1 MENVV
6 KDELES
12 VRTELA
18 RKEAELAHYIR
29 RTDNQTK
36 VINKIITIGK
46 AKEQKAS
53 RNFTKIVGNLN
64 SDNAKTTLL
73 RKLISSCDNPE
84 LLKHWNEIISNSIPE

>member
-6 KDELES
+6 NDELK
-12 VRTELA
+12 ELKEELN
-18 RKEAELAHYIR
+18 RKNQELQHYIN

-36 VINKIITIGK
+36 VINRVITIGK

-53 RNFTKIVGNLN
+53 RNFTKIVSNLN

-73 RKLISSCDNPE
+73 RRLISSCENKE
-84 LLKHWNEIISNSIPE
+84 LLKHWNEIITNSISE